1 MANAFDFA
9 NIGLLAMISYARDTY
24 GEELTLDELADTIDA
39 SAEEHFATNE
49 VSEQDQTVSLFC
61 AGGISAMLREL
72 ANSGYILEDM
82 SNSIQAVVDED
93 AFAELNAEEDD
104 EEEEEL
110 DEEDDE
116 DDEEGDDLDEEDDED
131 AEEEEEDEEELDDEE
146 EEELDEEDEDD
157 LDDEEDE
164 DVDY

>member
-110 DEEDDE
+110 DEED
-116 DDEEGDDLDEEDDED
+116 
-131 AEEEEEDEEELDDEE
+131 
-146 EEELDEEDEDD
+146 EDD